1 MKVSVIDRRV
11 FSWNNRQAAP
21 IIVIACKGM
30 RLPRLTYLCSQMNSL
45 MKYGLYVLALTSL
58 LWSCGQSNQDSQ
70 DAAAEAAVDS
80 LHFGE
85 MITPDG
91 AITMDELLVRLA
103 DSDSV
108 ATKVRG
114 LVTSVCQVKGCWMTV
129 KSPAAEDAPEVF
141 VQFKDY
147 EFFMPF
153 GLAGTEVVMDGYA
166 YRDVTSVEELRHY
179 AEDEGKTAEEI
190 AAITEPMEELKFLA
204 SGVVIVQ

>member
-1 MKVSVIDRRV
+1 MD
-11 FSWNNRQAAP
+11 NRPARP
-21 IIVIACKGM
+21 IIVITGNGVGLS
-30 RLPRLTYLCSQMNSL
+30 RLSYLCRQMNSL
-45 MKYGLYVLALTSL
+45 MKYGLYVLVLASL
-58 LWSCGQSNQDSQ
+58 LWSCGQSNQDTT
-70 DAAAEAAVDS
+70 DASAEAAVDS

-91 AITMDELLVRLA
+91 AITMDELLVKLA

-129 KSPAAEDAPEVF
+129 KSPTVEDAPEVF

-166 YRDVTSVEELRHY
+166 YRSITSVEELRHY
-179 AEDEGKTAEEI
+179 AEDEGQSAEEI
-190 AAITEPMEELKFLA
+190 AAITEPEEELKFLA

>member
-1 MKVSVIDRRV
+1 MH
-11 FSWNNRQAAP
+11 NRPGCP
-21 IIVIACKGM
+21 IIVITGNSVG
-30 RLPRLTYLCSQMNSL
+30 LSWLSYLCRQMNSL
-45 MKYGLYVLALTSL
+45 MKYGLYVLVLASL
-58 LWSCGQSNQDSQ
+58 LWSCGQSNQDTT
-70 DAAAEAAVDS
+70 DASAEAAVDS

-91 AITMDELLVRLA
+91 AITMDELLVKLA

-129 KSPAAEDAPEVF
+129 KSSTAEDAPEVF

-166 YRDVTSVEELRHY
+166 YRSITSVEELRHY
-179 AEDEGKTAEEI
+179 AEDEGQSAEEI
-190 AAITEPMEELKFLA
+190 AAITEPEEELKFLA

>member
-1 MKVSVIDRRV
+1 MKVSFINRPV
-11 FSWNNRQAAP
+11 FIWNNLLAP
-21 IIVIACKGM
+21 LIIVIPGKRI
-30 RLPRLTYLCSQMNSL
+30 RLPRLFYLCIQMNSL
-45 MKYGLYVLALTSL
+45 MKYGLYVLVFTSL
-58 LWSCGQSNQDSQ
+58 LWSCSQSDQGTG

-85 MITPDG
+85 LITPDG
-91 AITMDELLVRLA
+91 AITMDELLARLA
-103 DSDSV
+103 ESDSV

-166 YRDVTSVEELRHY
+166 YRDITSVEELRHY
-179 AEDEGKTAEEI
+179 AEDEGQTAEEI
-190 AAITEPMEELKFLA
+190 AAITEPEEELKFLA